1 MVRQEM
7 ADVLLFPMP
16 GKDKKNRVFCIVVS
30 RPYDMDRLVDKV
42 SAAFWQ
48 QAANGKNKKALG
60 RSYRSLV

>member
-16 GKDKKNRVFCIVVS
+16 GKDKKTGCSAWWFQGRTTWTGWWT
-30 RPYDMDRLVDKV
+30 R

-48 QAANGKNKKALG
+48 QAANGKNKKPLV
-60 RSYRSLV
+60 SYGSLV